1 MITKYPI
8 QIPYVVSDFEHHKD
22 IKPKLLKFLEKQN
35 STKSKQICEIYE
47 RSDWYVDAGIMRD
60 YWKFLYPSL
69 SKHMAKIYKSLKI
82 EKYSYSNAWFI
93 QYGKDGKL
101 DWHRYQDQYWASIY
115 YVDLPKKSSKT
126 LLKNSFDESIIE
138 TDVKEGQILTFPGII
153 EHCSPPSK
161 DDKIIIAFNIKLK
174 D

>member
-47 RSDWYVDAGIMRD
+47 KSDWYIDAGIMRD

-69 SKHMAKIYKSLKI
+69 SQHMATVYKSLGI
-82 EKYSYSNAWFI
+82 EKYNYSNAWFI
-93 QYGKDGKL
+93 QYGAGGKL
-101 DWHRYQDQYWASIY
+101 DWHRHQDQYWASVY
-115 YVDLPKKSSKT
+115 YVDMPNNECGT
-126 LLKNSFDESIIE
+126 LLKNPFDEAIIKPK
-138 TDVKEGQILTFPGII
+138 VKEGQILTFPGII
-153 EHCSPPSK
+153 EHCSPVNEIEK
-161 DDKIIIAFNIKLK
+161 TIIAFNVR
-174 D
+174 